1 MRLTM
6 AYQSLYKEF
15 TFLWCFQFDKQL
27 SKKFNPDLPM
37 P

>member
-6 AYQSLYKEF
+6 SYQSLCEEF
-15 TFLWCFQFDKQL
+15 TFLRCFRFDKQL